1 MSKVDA
7 GASTRLDAFGA
18 FIAVCADERAVPGP
32 LPGPVPGPLNGITVA
47 VKDNIAVA
55 GAPFTA
61 GLPLFADRV
70 AVHDAEIV
78 RRLKES
84 GARVVGVTRT
94 DAGGLG
100 VTTPEVQ
107 NPVLPGHVVGGSS
120 GGSAAAVAA
129 GRASVGLGTDTG
141 GSVRIPAACCGL
153 VGFKPTHGIL
163 PLDGVWPLAPD
174 FDAVGLMASDVGTIE
189 RVAATLFPTRVPR
202 SERPLRLGVDR
213 IRLAACE
220 PLVIAVVERALLRL
234 ADAGIAAHDVSLPAR
249 EATMAAH
256 GVRVLDAARL
266 LYSRAWQDS
275 SDQFPAAA
283 RRALATAE
291 SLTDDD
297 ISAARALTETIAA
310 QLDAAFQALDAVV
323 TPTLPVLP
331 PSSDTR
337 RVAFGGREV
346 PVVSALVAETCL
358 ANLAGVP
365 ALSLPCPNPQN
376 AFVSLQLMSPRRDD
390 ARLIAIAREIETILS
405 TPN

>member
-7 GASTRLDAFGA
+7 PASTRLDAFGA
-18 FIAVCADERAVPGP
+18 FIATCAGTPAGS
-32 LPGPVPGPLNGITVA
+32 GPLNGITLA

-70 AVHDAEIV
+70 AAQDAEIV

-100 VTTPEVQ
+100 VTTPEVK

-129 GRASVGLGTDTG
+129 GLASVGLGTDTG

-153 VGFKPTHGIL
+153 VGFKPTHGTL

-174 FDAVGLMASDVGTIE
+174 FDTVGLMARDVAMIE
-189 RVAATLFPTRVPR
+189 RVATTLFSTPLPR
-202 SERPLRLGVDR
+202 SEGPLRLGLDR
-213 IRLAACE
+213 PRLAACD
-220 PLVIAVVERALLRL
+220 PAVVAVIERALRSL
-234 ADAGIAAHDVSLPAR
+234 ADAGIVTHDVSLPAR
-249 EATMAAH
+249 EATMATH
-256 GVRVLDAARL
+256 GVRVLEAARPF
-266 LYSRAWQDS
+266 YAQAWRAS
-275 SDQFPAAA
+275 SNQFPGAA
-283 RRALATAE
+283 RRALAAAE
-291 SLTDDD
+291 NLTDGDFA
-297 ISAARALTETIAA
+297 AARAMTETIAA
-310 QLDAAFQALDAVV
+310 QLNSAFHAVDAVI

-331 PSSDTR
+331 PSSDAR
-337 RVAFGGREV
+337 RVALCGREV
-346 PVVSALVAETCL
+346 KVLSALLAETCL

-365 ALSLPCPNPQN
+365 ALSLPCPNPQG
-376 AFVSLQLMSPRRDD
+376 AFVSLQLMAPRHGDC
-390 ARLIAIAREIETILS
+390 RLIAIAREIETILS